1 MRRDV
6 CYFFP
11 TDVRSVYNA
20 FMAAA
25 TNQQFRR
32 QCNQQP
38 YHTISFGLN
47 FSMKYNM
54 NGGSCTLHFMPMQGG
69 TGVDLR
75 FSIAQLAGARYER
88 YATDLSNTV
97 AAILRMPAQRI
108 VPNVD
113 DFLKPENQITPD
125 KLSAEKPA
133 LPEATAEPVKPAEP
147 AKPTTPGKFCSQCGT
162 ALEPGD
168 KFCNGCGT
176 PVANAEKTC
185 PSCGA
190 KAKPQAAFC
199 SNCGQK
205 L

>member
-11 TDVRSVYNA
+11 ADVPSVYNA
-20 FMAAA
+20 YLAAA
-25 TNQQFRR
+25 TNAQFRR
-32 QCNQQP
+32 QCNETP
-38 YHTISFGLN
+38 YHTIGFGLN

-54 NGGSCTLHFMPMQGG
+54 NGGSCILHFMPMQGG

-75 FSIAQLAGARYER
+75 FTIAQLAGARYER
-88 YATDLSNTV
+88 YATDLTNTA
-97 AAILRMPAQRI
+97 AAILRLPSQRI
-108 VPNVD
+108 VPNVEE
-113 DFLKPENQITPD
+113 FLRPENQITPD
-125 KLSAEKPA
+125 KVAAVQKPT
-133 LPEATAEPVKPAEP
+133 LPEAPVEPAEP
-147 AKPTTPGKFCSQCGT
+147 AKPATPGKFCSQCGT

-176 PVANAEKTC
+176 PVVKAEKTC
-185 PSCGA
+185 PACGA
-190 KAKPQAAFC
+190 TAKPQAAFC